1 MQKTPKNL
9 DVNVGSVTTSKRK
22 EQIRKAQLRY
32 YQKHK
37 DKIKARCRKYRMN
50 NREKVNKYQKNRYK
64 TDINFKLSGCLTRR
78 INKLLKGINKSK
90 STLKLLGCTIEHLWI
105 HLEKQFQP
113 GMTKENYGLYHI
125 DHIRPCASFD
135 LTIPEEQAKC
145 FHYTNLQP
153 LWAKDNLSKG
163 AKYDG

>member
-1 MQKTPKNL
+1 MQKTPENL
-9 DVNVGSVTTSKRK
+9 DVNVGKDTSSKRK
-22 EQIRKAQLRY
+22 IWDKKY
-32 YQKHK
+32 YLLNQKE
-37 DKIKARCRKYRMN
+37 ICRKQRIYKSN
-50 NREKVNKYQKNRYK
+50 NREK
-64 TDINFKLSGCLTRR
+64 
-78 INKLLKGINKSK
+78 INKQRKLRRQKDLEYKLLIDCRKRLGKAIQGIDKSK
-90 STLKLLGCTIEHLWI
+90 PTLELLGCSVEFLKQ

-113 GMTKENYGLYHI
+113 GMSWDKRHLIHI
-125 DHIRPCASFD
+125 DHIRPCSSFD